1 MSPADTIER
10 PYSEADV
17 ERLRGSVT
25 VEHTLARLGAERLR
39 ATARRGRVG
48 AGARCDDGRPGRA
61 DGQGR
66 PQGDLPLRLAGRSRR
81 EPLGQHVS
89 RPEPLPREQRAGAR
103 EAHQQRAPAGRP
115 DHACRGR
122 RLRPLARADRGRR
135 RGRIRRPAQRLRD
148 HEVVHR
154 GRRGGGPLRGPALL
168 GEEVRPPRRQGAR
181 PHRPAHPHARRGAAR
196 RGRLQRADADR
207 RAHRRPL
214 GLAAD
219 ERHRRDR
226 PRVLHRRAH
235 AGRASSASATAS
247 TPRSPAVS
255 PMPPTPT

>member
-1 MSPADTIER
+1 MSSVCAARSRSSTRSPASAR
-10 PYSEADV
+10 S
-17 ERLRGSVT
+17 GC
-25 VEHTLARLGAERLR
+25 ARLLAEDEWVPALGAMTGGQ
-39 ATARRGRVG
+39 AVQMVK
-48 AGARCDDGRPGRA
+48 AGLKAIYLSGWQVAA
-61 DGQGR
+61 DANLSGNTYPDQSLY
-66 PQGDLPLRLAGRSRR
+66 PANSAP
-81 EPLGQHVS
+81 
-89 RPEPLPREQRAGAR
+89 GAR

-115 DHACRGR
+115 DHACRRR

-135 RGRIRRPAQRLRD
+135 RGRVRRPAQRLRD

-154 GRRGGGPLRGPALL
+154 GRRSGSPLRGSALL
-168 GEEVRPPRRQGAR
+168 REEVRPPRRQGAR
-181 PHRPAHPHARRGAAR
+181 SHRPAHPHARRGAAC

-214 GLAAD
+214 RLAAD

-247 TPRSPAVS
+247 TRRSPVVS
-255 PMPPTPT
+255 PTRRTPT